1 MVRQLIRFFIL
12 LAVLLGISNP
22 AFAMKP
28 GEKRPIYLNEYR
40 FASENLC
47 EAVAIVPYEGDVLY
61 KCQSGGFFWSDVLVA
76 PLTLQMP
83 VYLKNRESYDDAA
96 AAAS

>member
-1 MVRQLIRFFIL
+1 MVKQLIRFFIL
-12 LAVLLGISNP
+12 LAVLLGIANP
-22 AFAMKP
+22 ALAMRP

-61 KCQSGGFFWSDVLVA
+61 KCQSGGFFWSDLLVA

-83 VYLKNRESYDDAA
+83 VYLKNRESYDDD